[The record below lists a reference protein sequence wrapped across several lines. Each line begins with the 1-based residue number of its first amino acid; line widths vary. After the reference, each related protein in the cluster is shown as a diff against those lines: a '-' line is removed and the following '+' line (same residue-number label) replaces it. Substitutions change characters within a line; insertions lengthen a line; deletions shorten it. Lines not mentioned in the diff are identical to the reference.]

1 MRFVEIILE
10 NSTAKEAKLYNA
22 ARKAYQNPEIGI
34 TIQNKAAYHVIRD
47 CAGITTRYLAHYVF
61 GCYADP
67 FVELKGKFTRAEI
80 QNFITISENDFVL
93 KQLLD
98 IIIAKGNM
106 QLPDTTI
113 KPTNYEK
120 VEVTDPYGDYGAG
133 HSENV
138 PHTSLAVIDILCELF
153 DVK

>member
-1 MRFVEIILE
+1 MRFIEIILE
-10 NSTAKEAKLYNA
+10 NSNAKEAKLYNA
-22 ARKAYQNPEIGI
+22 ARKAFQNPEIGI

-47 CAGITTRYLAHYVF
+47 CAGIATKYLVHFVF
-61 GCYADP
+61 GCYTDP
-67 FVELKGKFTRAEI
+67 FVDLKGKFTRAEI

-106 QLPDTTI
+106 QLPDVTT

-120 VEVTDPYGDYGAG
+120 VEAIDPYGDYGVG
-133 HSENV
+133 HSENT
-138 PHTSLAVIDILCELF
+138 PHKSLAVIDILCELF

>member
-47 CAGITTRYLAHYVF
+47 CAGITTKYLVHYVF

-67 FVELKGKFTRAEI
+67 FVELK
-80 QNFITISENDFVL
+80 
-93 KQLLD
+93 
-98 IIIAKGNM
+98 
-106 QLPDTTI
+106 
-113 KPTNYEK
+113 
-120 VEVTDPYGDYGAG
+120 
-133 HSENV
+133 
-138 PHTSLAVIDILCELF
+138 
-153 DVK
+153 